1 MGEISVFGVHTRSYR
16 SYLII
21 TLWFLSRLSIFN
33 VTRRW
38 MKSSWAALVA
48 EYSWVGFHTLTVWD
62 VVVGASP
69 PEPEGAADPQ
79 SGAPKEGGRAAEG
92 GLLPLPV
99 LFWTFLLPHTRHRNS
114 TAHSC
119 LTHTYTFMR
128 FCPDCL
134 PLTHS
139 HLTVF
144 LRLIPTNIV
153 KDDVN
158 NLTEASS
165 RDSYFYMNNFEQL
178 NNFQ

>member
-1 MGEISVFGVHTRSYR
+1 MGEISVFGEHTRSYR
-16 SYLII
+16 SYLLI
-21 TLWFLSRLSIFN
+21 TLWFLSRLLVFN

-128 FCPDCL
+128 FCPACL
-134 PLTHS
+134 PATHTLTLNS
-139 HLTVF
+139 VF
-144 LRLIPTNIV
+144 ET
-153 KDDVN
+153 
-158 NLTEASS
+158 
-165 RDSYFYMNNFEQL
+165 DSYKYCKGWCLQPDFTKRFLLLHEQL